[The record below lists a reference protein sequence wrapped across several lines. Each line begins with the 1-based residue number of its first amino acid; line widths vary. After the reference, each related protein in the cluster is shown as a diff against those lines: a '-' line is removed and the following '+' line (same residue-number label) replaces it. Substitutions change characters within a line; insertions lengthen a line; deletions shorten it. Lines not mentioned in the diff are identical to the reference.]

1 MQISK
6 FPRRFVLAL
15 TLGGIIAVG
24 AVLADNHRERHHDER
39 GEAGWLPIPALVSRL
54 EAAGYRNVEE
64 IEREHGRYEVRVTDR
79 NGERRKLYFDGRTG
93 ESLGAGRAE
102 GVPRERVVQPADG
115 RECNKRRCRDDLP
128 ATPAG
133 GAKP

>member
-6 FPRRFVLAL
+6 FPRRLVLAL
-15 TLGGIIAVG
+15 TLGCVVVG
-24 AVLADNHRERHHDER
+24 NALADDHRDRRSER
-39 GEAGWLPIPALVSRL
+39 GDAGWLPIPALVSRL

-79 NGERRKLYFDGRTG
+79 NGERRKLYFDGRSG
-93 ESLGAGRAE
+93 EPLGAGRAE

-115 RECNKRRCRDDLP
+115 RECNQRRCRDDLP